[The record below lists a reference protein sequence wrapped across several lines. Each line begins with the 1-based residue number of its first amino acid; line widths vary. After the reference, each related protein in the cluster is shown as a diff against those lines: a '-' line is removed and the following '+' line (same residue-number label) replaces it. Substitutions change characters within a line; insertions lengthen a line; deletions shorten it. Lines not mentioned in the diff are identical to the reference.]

1 MELPPFLFGA
11 YKLAKYA
18 LYPMSWFVGLLAVIT
33 VLAFSRPSPRRLR
46 CFRVLAVATLIL
58 ALVAANPFV
67 GRTLLALVEMQAPTF
82 AVDAEPHRFDAIVV
96 LGGGM
101 YPRGSLRPT
110 DQLSYYSLTRTS
122 CAAELYARGFA
133 PKIVISG
140 GDATIFGESR
150 PEALEMKRLAMR
162 LGVPADA
169 ILIDDLSRTT
179 YENAVGVKRLLG
191 PASILLSTSAFH
203 VWRAE
208 ALFRRQGFAV
218 TSYPCAY
225 AAWNRPGDLA
235 GFSPFDLLPTV
246 HGLLSTT
253 YAINE
258 MAGMAV
264 YRLLGKL

>member
-1 MELPPFLFGA
+1 MELSPFLFGA

-18 LYPMSWFVGLLAVIT
+18 LYPLSWVLGLLAVIT
-33 VLAFSRPSPRRLR
+33 ILAYRRPSPRRLR
-46 CFRVLAVATLIL
+46 YLRILAAATLIL
-58 ALVAANPFV
+58 ALVVANPFV
-67 GRTLLALVEMQAPTF
+67 GRTLLALIEMQAPAF
-82 AVDAEPHRFDAIVV
+82 DPDAESRRFDAIVV

-101 YPRGSLRPT
+101 YPKGSLRPT
-110 DQLSYYSLTRTS
+110 DELSYYSLTRTA

-133 PKIVISG
+133 PKIVITG
-140 GDATIFGESR
+140 GDATIFGEAT
-150 PEALEMKRLAMR
+150 PEALEMKRFAMR

-179 YENAVGVKRLLG
+179 YENALGVKRLLG

-203 VWRAE
+203 IWRAD

-218 TSYPCAY
+218 TPYPCAY
-225 AAWNRPGDLA
+225 LGWNKPGELA
-235 GFSPFDLLPTV
+235 GFSPLDLLPTAN
-246 HGLLSTT
+246 GLLHST

-258 MAGMAV
+258 MAGMTV